1 MSLEYL
7 QPFVMA
13 RLGLSVSNFVCCYY
27 FCATLAF
34 DDINIYIYMLCLK
47 VCVICYK
54 ILVCF
59 FFFTNF
65 VEQSEILMADLN
77 KILVL
82 KHRW

>member
-1 MSLEYL
+1 MFQTLCVVIT
-7 QPFVMA
+7 FVQLWLLM
-13 RLGLSVSNFVCCYY
+13 
-27 FCATLAF
+27 TL
-34 DDINIYIYMLCLK
+34 IYIYIYIYMLCLK

>member
-1 MSLEYL
+1 MFQTLCVVIT
-7 QPFVMA
+7 FVQLWLLM
-13 RLGLSVSNFVCCYY
+13 
-27 FCATLAF
+27 TL
-34 DDINIYIYMLCLK
+34 IYIYIYIYALFK
-47 VCVICYK
+47 K
-54 ILVCF
+54 LVLFAVKYLFVF